1 MALHKLNTAR
11 MNTYPEPLEPLFV
24 LDARVPTIQ
33 SMKTGPLN
41 IIIEL
46 LLIKTCLFKCITL
59 Y

>member
-1 MALHKLNTAR
+1 

-24 LDARVPTIQ
+24 LDARVPTMQ